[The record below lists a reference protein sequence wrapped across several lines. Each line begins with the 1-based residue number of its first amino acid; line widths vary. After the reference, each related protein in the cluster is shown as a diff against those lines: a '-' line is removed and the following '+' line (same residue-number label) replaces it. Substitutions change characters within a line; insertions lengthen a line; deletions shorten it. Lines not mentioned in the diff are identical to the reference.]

1 MLGVER
7 EGRLVGYVQLALV
20 DRIERR
26 AAVAIMLGDR
36 ATWGRGVGRTALR
49 NLADY
54 AFAALDLERVYAEVY
69 GFNYRSQRLMERVG
83 FRREGILRQHEL
95 HNGVR
100 QDVHVFDL
108 LKADFYQRYPTLFA
122 MPDPAV
128 PS

>member
-49 NLADY
+49 ILADY